1 MQKRSTKRVAAGPV
15 ALIETCLPKVF
26 RGLSG
31 GERRHHG
38 SI

>member
-1 MQKRSTKRVAAGPV
+1 MQKPRIKRVPAGPV